1 MKCSNIS
8 RDTGTRIAAME
19 NAAYDPHAVVHY
31 PPKTWADR
39 VFGIDWA
46 RRSYRENM
54 TEKDGALPL
63 NQSVRF
69 VDNL

>member
-1 MKCSNIS
+1 
-8 RDTGTRIAAME
+8 ME
-19 NAAYDPHAVVHY
+19 KAAYDSHAVVHY

-46 RRSYRENM
+46 RRSYRENI
-54 TEKDGALPL
+54 TGKDGVLPL